1 MGCLRKKSGS
11 NGETTKLVDFL
22 DPPNFL
28 KKAIMIKERA
38 ADKIVQSS
46 MRKSHKGRCKTIRNQ
61 SLMLKAAFPLFRV
74 SFLVQDMAKDA
85 CLGLFLFQRLKFI
98 LERVSLLRRLIFF
111 HGVTMIV
118 TGLTM
123 AFAIQTNNAVI
134 DFTSTKYNCCV
145 IWILRGVLFLGT
157 IFMPI
162 ILVLK
167 TARISVEKRKI
178 VANWRKS
185 KKTENDTVSEENV
198 RGNTETGEEENEE
211 VSSVSRAWLSY
222 KMLDL
227 KKRQLMELYSTLKS
241 VEVSLEGV
249 PQMFIISTLTA
260 VTYLLPNTSHLGL
273 VEDDSPTS
281 YLYLGWSLF
290 SSYASVISS
299 YIGSMNLKK
308 DLQLDVPKKILL
320 GFAFSFQLL
329 ARLLLLTNIAISALP
344 QNDIDAP
351 LRDASLNVNYATLLL
366 LMPILLHWT
375 LLLIFYNISNVP
387 VFKQMTRWGKTLHIL
402 GNTWVSFPAR
412 STEQPDQHFK
422 AKEHVTLLVLSGLN
436 IATTCTVAALLMDE
450 RAPRFWL
457 DLPTLQE
464 FLLFVGLPSIISHVF
479 GCLLL
484 ALFYNQCHTFSSLAK
499 TREKECCSC
508 SCCWSTSVCLC
519 ITCDPEEA
527 IKVEK
532 GLWEL

>member
-1 MGCLRKKSGS
+1 
-11 NGETTKLVDFL
+11 
-22 DPPNFL
+22 
-28 KKAIMIKERA
+28 
-38 ADKIVQSS
+38 
-46 MRKSHKGRCKTIRNQ
+46 
-61 SLMLKAAFPLFRV
+61 
-74 SFLVQDMAKDA
+74 
-85 CLGLFLFQRLKFI
+85 
-98 LERVSLLRRLIFF
+98 
-111 HGVTMIV
+111 
-118 TGLTM
+118 
-123 AFAIQTNNAVI
+123 
-134 DFTSTKYNCCV
+134 
-145 IWILRGVLFLGT
+145 
-157 IFMPI
+157 
-162 ILVLK
+162 
-167 TARISVEKRKI
+167 
-178 VANWRKS
+178 
-185 KKTENDTVSEENV
+185 
-198 RGNTETGEEENEE
+198 
-211 VSSVSRAWLSY
+211 
-222 KMLDL
+222 
-227 KKRQLMELYSTLKS
+227 
-241 VEVSLEGV
+241 
-249 PQMFIISTLTA
+249 MFIISTLTA

-308 DLQLDVPKKILL
+308 GSQLGVPKKILL

-351 LRDASLNVNYATLLL
+351 LRDASLNVNNATLLL

-375 LLLIFYNISNVP
+375 LLLIFYNVSNVP

-527 IKVEK
+527 IKVER
-532 GLWEL
+532 GPWEL